1 MFNKEALDKFW
12 DDLKGKHGSSPE
24 WEHLLRDAHVGIAR
38 SDAGVDLGDID
49 KRVAEVIKSHAG

>member
-12 DDLKGKHGSSPE
+12 DDLRGKYGSSSE
-24 WEHLLRDAHVGIAR
+24 WEQLLRDAHVGVAR